1 MPNINRG
8 VIAFGIVSKSILE
21 SRTKEAIQRL
31 ADAVLITR
39 AFALVALLAVGAWC
53 LL

>member
-8 VIAFGIVSKSILE
+8 VVALGMRSRLILE
-21 SRTKEAIQRL
+21 SRTKEAIQCL

-39 AFALVALLAVGAWC
+39 AFALVAVLAAGAWC

>member
-8 VIAFGIVSKSILE
+8 VVALGMVSRSILE
-21 SRTKEAIQRL
+21 SRTKEAIQRV
-31 ADAVLITR
+31 ADAVLIAR
-39 AFALVALLAVGAWC
+39 GFALVAVLVAGAWC